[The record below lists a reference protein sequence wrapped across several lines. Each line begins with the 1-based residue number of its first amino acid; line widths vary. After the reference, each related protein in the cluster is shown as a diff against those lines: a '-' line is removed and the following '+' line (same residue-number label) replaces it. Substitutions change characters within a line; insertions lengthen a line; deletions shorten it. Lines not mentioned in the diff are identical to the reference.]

1 MTQTLDSG
9 QTNPAYLCGRLLA
22 IYDALQYQAQG
33 ELNRTVAD
41 SYYSLASIN
50 PTAAFPR
57 VDDLGQ
63 KHLRKLRRDNRG
75 AMVAIQRQ
83 IQNLHQLLAD
93 QCGARFP
100 GPLSLEDQGRFAIG
114 FHHERAES
122 MARAVARK
130 QDKDNLSPENPTP
143 EPKEQS

>member
-1 MTQTLDSG
+1 MNPTLDSG

-57 VDDLGQ
+57 IDDLGQ
-63 KHLRKLRRDNRG
+63 KHLRKLRRDKPG
-75 AMVAIQRQ
+75 TMVAIQRE
-83 IQNLHQLLAD
+83 IQQVHQLLAD

-114 FHHERAES
+114 FHHQRAES
-122 MARAVARK
+122 MARAAAYKLESSNR
-130 QDKDNLSPENPTP
+130 SPEEITSDTR
-143 EPKEQS
+143 EQS